1 MDFFLLKLIL
11 YVNKKI
17 KKFKII
23 SLTFRFNVVLKLL
36 NKVECNYVKT
46 CVVVCKETDFI
57 DDIPK

>member
-1 MDFFLLKLIL
+1 MDFFLLANIV

-17 KKFKII
+17 NKFKITF
-23 SLTFRFNVVLKLL
+23 LTFRFNVVLKLFD
-36 NKVECNYVKT
+36 KIKRNYVET